1 MDKIDE
7 QILSFLS
14 ENARTKI
21 SYIAQKIHLSET
33 SVIERVKKLENSGV
47 IRQYT
52 TVVDPEKLGL
62 DITAFTYIR
71 IEHPKYNEDFIK
83 QMQENP
89 EIAEIHYI
97 TGDYDFLLKIIT
109 RSSSSLQRVL
119 NDIKC
124 APGVSLTRSNIVLS
138 TSKHNFLSV

>member
-21 SYIAQKIHLSET
+21 SYIAKKIHLSET

-83 QMQENP
+83 QMLENP

-97 TGDYDFLLKIIT
+97 TGDYDFLLNPENIGCCDGCPENKGF
-109 RSSSSLQRVL
+109 SDWQRKKPCGQQ
-119 NDIKC
+119 IRWIEAHC
-124 APGVSLTRSNIVLS
+124 YR
-138 TSKHNFLSV
+138 

>member
-21 SYIAQKIHLSET
+21 SYIAKKIHLSET

-62 DITAFTYIR
+62 DITTFTYIR

-83 QMQENP
+83 QMQES
-89 EIAEIHYI
+89 
-97 TGDYDFLLKIIT
+97 F
-109 RSSSSLQRVL
+109 
-119 NDIKC
+119 
-124 APGVSLTRSNIVLS
+124 
-138 TSKHNFLSV
+138 NFLPFWICVPKNEFCYSNQNS